1 MGLKSS
7 HQFFKSKQSFKKK
20 VLCVFRMHTF
30 DLESFGFG
38 KIKFWVSLQT
48 HTKSVYYG
56 KYKQNNLN
64 IVGKIHQ
71 FPDQFTVLRHKL
83 ASPEDFNTSLFTENI
98 FSDIFR
104 FSGSIKIT
112 AREDP
117 KLVILCSI
125 K

>member
-1 MGLKSS
+1 
-7 HQFFKSKQSFKKK
+7 
-20 VLCVFRMHTF
+20 MHIF
-30 DLESFGFG
+30 SLESFVFG
-38 KIKFWVSLQT
+38 KIKFWDSLQT

-64 IVGKIHQ
+64 IGGKINQ

-83 ASPEDFNTSLFTENI
+83 ASPEDFNTSLFIKN
-98 FSDIFR
+98 SDICR
-104 FSGSIKIT
+104 FSGNIKIT

-117 KLVILCSI
+117 ELVIFCSV